1 MKLIKKA
8 AALMLLA
15 LCTTNGI
22 KAQNPCDNMLWYDAP
37 AKIWLEAL
45 PIGNSRM
52 GGMVYGG
59 ISTEQLQLNE
69 ETFWSGGPHN
79 NNSTKSLGRLNE
91 VRSLIFNGQEKKAQD
106 IIDADFIKGP
116 HGMRYLTLGSMKIA
130 SIKSL
135 DKAAS
140 NYRRELDLEQGI
152 SKVSFTSA
160 GHEYQRTA
168 FASLA
173 DSVIVMHLTSDTLM
187 NMKLT
192 YECALNTTIST
203 GKNYLTATIKGDS
216 HEGITGAL
224 TAKCRIEVETDG
236 QIVKSSSYL
245 NLRNAKEV
253 TLYISAA
260 TNFLSYSNVKGNADN
275 KNKRLL
281 EAARTHNYEELLSRH
296 IEKYQSQYKRVC
308 LNLGT
313 PTANSELPTDKRL
326 EAFSKKTTDLG
337 MVTLMF
343 NYGRYLLL
351 SSSQPGGQP
360 ANLQG
365 IWNDKR
371 DAPWDSKYTININA
385 EMNYWPAEVC
395 NLSET
400 AEPLFSMIRDLSV
413 TGAKT
418 AKTMY
423 GCRGWMAHH
432 NTDIW
437 RIAGPVDGAY
447 WGMFPNGGAWLAT
460 HLWEHYQYT
469 LDKAFLEEWYPVIKG
484 AATFYLDYMQEHPKY
499 GYLVVVPSV
508 SPEHEP
514 MGKNSPIIAGCTMD
528 NQIAMDALSNAL
540 HAAEILNVDEE
551 YRDSLQKAIDKLP
564 PMKVGKHKQLQEWL
578 EDADNP
584 SDQHRH
590 ISHLYGLYPSNQISK
605 ISTPKLY
612 DAAKVTLTQ
621 RGDEA
626 TGWSLGWKTNFWAR
640 MLDGN
645 HAYTIIKNML
655 NLLPSESDADT
666 QKYPK
671 GRTFPNLFDAHPPF
685 QIDGNFGVTAGI
697 AEMLLQS
704 QDGAVHLLPA
714 LPSTWKEGSVCGLRA
729 RGAFEVDMAWEK
741 GAIKSATI
749 RSLAGG
755 KLRVRSYAKLFI
767 EGAELV
773 ETHRLGLTGK
783 TYAYDYEMDTQAG
796 DEVTIG
802 NATYIMTPEVDF
814 EDDNA
819 PTYNILGQKV
829 DGNYHGI
836 GIKNG
841 KKVIKK

>member
-1 MKLIKKA
+1 MKRKYLF
-8 AALMLLA
+8 LL
-15 LCTTNGI
+15 LLFSICKTLSSF
-22 KAQNPCDNMLWYDAP
+22 AQNSCDNRLWYDTP
-37 AKIWLEAL
+37 ASIWLEAL
-45 PIGNSRM
+45 PIGNSKM
-52 GGMVYGG
+52 GGMIYGG
-59 ISTEQLQLNE
+59 TTTEQIQLNE

-79 NNSTKSLGRLNE
+79 NNSTKSLGRLQE
-91 VRSLIFNGQEKKAQD
+91 VRNLIFNGKEKDAEN
-106 IIDADFIKGP
+106 IINSDFIKGP
-116 HGMRYLTLGSMKIA
+116 HGMRYLSLGSLKIT
-130 SIKSL
+130 SVKSL
-135 DKAAS
+135 DKELTD
-140 NYRRELDLEQGI
+140 YQRELDLEQGI
-152 SKVSFTSA
+152 SKVSFKSE
-160 GHEYQRTA
+160 GKSYERTT

-173 DSVIVMHLTSDTLM
+173 DSIIVMRLTTDTLL
-187 NMKLT
+187 NVKLT
-192 YECALNTTIST
+192 YECPFSTTLT
-203 GKNYLTATIKGDS
+203 MGTNYLTATIKGDGQ
-216 HEGITGAL
+216 EGISGAL
-224 TAKCRIEVETDG
+224 TAKCKVELDTDG
-236 QIVKSSSYL
+236 KIVKSTSSL
-245 NLRNAKEV
+245 SVRNATTL
-253 TLYISAA
+253 TLYICAS
-260 TNFLSYSNVKGNADN
+260 TNFVSYNNTKGNSDS

-281 EAARTHNYEELLSRH
+281 ESARKYSYEELLGRH
-296 IEKYQSQYKRVC
+296 IEKYQSQYQRVR
-308 LNLGT
+308 LNLGAPT
-313 PTANSELPTDKRL
+313 PNSDLPTNKRL
-326 EAFSKKTTDLG
+326 EAFSKKQTDLG
-337 MVTLMF
+337 MVALMF

-365 IWNDKR
+365 IWNDKH

-385 EMNYWPAEVC
+385 QMNYWPAEVC

-418 AKTMY
+418 AETMY

-447 WGMFPNGGAWLAT
+447 WGMYPNGGAWLAT
-460 HLWEHYQYT
+460 HLWEHYQYSM
-469 LDKAFLEEWYPVIKG
+469 DKDFLREWYPVIKG
-484 AATFYLDYMQEHPKY
+484 AAVFYLDYMQVHPKY

-514 MGKNSPIIAGCTMD
+514 MGKSSPIIAGCTMD
-528 NQIAMDALSNAL
+528 NQIALDALSNAL
-540 HAAEILNVDEE
+540 RAAEILDVDQACQ
-551 YRDSLQKAIDKLP
+551 DSLREAISKLP
-564 PMKVGKHKQLQEWL
+564 PMKVGKYGQLQEWL

-584 SDQHRH
+584 NDQHRH

-612 DAAKVTLTQ
+612 DGAKKTLEQ

-714 LPSTWKEGSVCGLRA
+714 LPSTWKTGYVSGLRA
-729 RGAFEVDMAWEK
+729 RGGFEVDMEWDKAV
-741 GAIKSATI
+741 ITSASI
-749 RSLAGG
+749 RSTVGG
-755 KLRVRSYAKLFI
+755 KLVVRSYSKLFI
-767 EGAELV
+767 SGAELV
-773 ETHRLGLTGK
+773 KTHRLGLTGK
-783 TYAYDYEMDTQAG
+783 NYAYDYEIDTQAG
-796 DEVTIG
+796 DVIEIA
-802 NATYIMTPEVDF
+802 NATYIMAPEVEENLTDH
-814 EDDNA
+814 
-819 PTYNILGQKV
+819 TLYNIMGQPI
-829 DGNYHGI
+829 DENYRGI
-836 GIKNG
+836 TVKNG
-841 KKVIKK
+841 KKLLKR